1 VPPLDLL
8 PRLFLS
14 SLPRNRALRDLYSFL
29 LYLTST
35 TFFQVYLLADSF
47 TSQTPNLSPPA
58 FAYTNT
64 HSMGE
69 TESKSANGAVH
80 ATTTSD
86 SSTVA
91 AGQDDQPPIAEP
103 PDLAIEKPILPHT
116 LSAHRVAQ
124 DLKSDVD
131 HGLSSEE
138 AASRLARD
146 GPNSIKGAKGISLYE
161 IFIQQVANALTVVLI
176 AVTALSFAISDY
188 IEGAVVAAV
197 IVLNIVVGYVFA
209 ASKAHLTSCRLL
221 LLQPHCCCTLL
232 HLCSLFLLPYGEA
245 CDFAMR
251 KA

>member
-1 VPPLDLL
+1 
-8 PRLFLS
+8 
-14 SLPRNRALRDLYSFL
+14 
-29 LYLTST
+29 
-35 TFFQVYLLADSF
+35 
-47 TSQTPNLSPPA
+47 
-58 FAYTNT
+58 
-64 HSMGE
+64 MGE

-131 HGLSSEE
+131 DGLSSEE
-138 AASRLARD
+138 AAARLARD

-209 ASKAHLTSCRLL
+209 ASKAQLICSSCRLL
-221 LLQPHCCCTLL
+221 LLQLPTSLL
-232 HLCSLFLLPYGEA
+232 HFATPSVPCSCCHTVKPVILPCVRPEA
-245 CDFAMR
+245 PSTEVESCAIP
-251 KA
+251 